1 MKPNNNLNH
10 FQQLLFHTI
19 PPPLDQYN
27 HFGLTKNGRQNR
39 SSGAKTGLLRFRFKM
54 LVSNDSMYFY
64 NSFLSFQIKD
74 FYTTVFTRFSSSLFF
89 FFLPQSL
96 KINIFAI
103 YEAIVVIFSELPVV
117 LSTRFVKKKFN
128 PSTRGTSRI
137 SSR

>member
-1 MKPNNNLNH
+1 MENEIKHMADHAGGRRSVGNPGTKLWRTPVEVTQYWRPKCSLSARYRFLKPNKNKFISMKPNNNLNH

-74 FYTTVFTRFSSSLFF
+74 F
-89 FFLPQSL
+89 
-96 KINIFAI
+96 
-103 YEAIVVIFSELPVV
+103 
-117 LSTRFVKKKFN
+117 
-128 PSTRGTSRI
+128 
-137 SSR
+137 